1 MIKYCFLIIALISAC
16 QNKPKEQK
24 TVQYIQVKDS
34 IIEPQQFEAE
44 IFINKLEDSILF
56 QNIATLVPNVIHE
69 IRYADTNNF
78 TRIQIYECPACF
90 LQNDAAFALQ
100 KAQELAEAQKL
111 SLKVFDC
118 YRAYDYQVKLYNT
131 FPDLNYV
138 AKPSK
143 GSMHSVGC
151 AVDLTLVDS
160 LGVALDMGTEFDSF
174 DQKSHS
180 YNTDIDSLAQNNRKL
195 LRTIMNEVGFKEIR
209 TEWWHFSFK
218 NCSKKVDNNLK
229 WTCE

>member
-1 MIKYCFLIIALISAC
+1 MIKYCFLITALISAC
-16 QNKPKEQK
+16 QNKPKEQIAI
-24 TVQYIQVKDS
+24 QNNQVKDS
-34 IIEPQQFEAE
+34 IIVPQQIEAE
-44 IFINKLEDSILF
+44 IFINKLEDSVRF

-111 SLKVFDC
+111 NLKVFDC
-118 YRAYDYQVKLYNT
+118 YRAYDYQVKLYNA
-131 FPDLNYV
+131 FPNFNYV

-160 LGVALDMGTEFDSF
+160 LGNELDMGTAFDSF
-174 DQKSHS
+174 DRKSYTYS
-180 YNTDIDSLAQNNRKL
+180 ADIDSIAQYNRKL
-195 LRTIMNEVGFKEIR
+195 LRTIMNEAGFGEIK
-209 TEWWHFSFK
+209 TEWWHFSLRNCNK
-218 NCSKKVDNNLK
+218 NVENNLK
-229 WTCE
+229 WTCN